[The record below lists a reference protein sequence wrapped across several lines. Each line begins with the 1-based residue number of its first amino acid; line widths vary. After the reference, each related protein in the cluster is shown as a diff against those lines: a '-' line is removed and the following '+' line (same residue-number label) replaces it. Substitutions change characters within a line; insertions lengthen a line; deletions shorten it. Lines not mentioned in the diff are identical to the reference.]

1 MTEKPGPRF
10 DITIAGE
17 INLDIL
23 LYGLPENI
31 PLERELLASG
41 CCVTLGSS
49 SAITA
54 HNLSVLGSKVGF
66 ITRVGRDDF
75 GAMALRRLNDAGVD
89 LSRITE
95 STTSSTG
102 LTMVLPHPESRHI
115 LTYAGSM
122 AEMTL
127 EHLDMEY
134 LTSARHFH
142 LSSYYLHRGLIPQIP
157 ELFRRI
163 KTAGLTI
170 SCDTNDD
177 PDDSWGATF
186 PEALHYVDIL
196 MPNEREACKIART
209 GDFDEAVRRLA
220 ATVPLLVVK
229 LGSKGAMAVRGNE
242 RFFCSPLAVEVV
254 DPVGAGDTFNAGF
267 LHQYVRGADLNTCL
281 DWGNRAAAFSTTR
294 SGGTEAFRTPA
305 LWTEFREL
313 HSSRA
318 R

>member
-1 MTEKPGPRF
+1 MKENPRF
-10 DITIAGE
+10 DITLAGE

-23 LYGLPENI
+23 LYGLPEDI
-31 PLERELLASG
+31 PLERELLADG

-54 HNLSVLGSKVGF
+54 HNLSVLGSKIGF

-75 GAMALRRLNDAGVD
+75 GAMALRRLEAVGVD

-95 STTSSTG
+95 SPTLNTG
-102 LTMVLPHPESRHI
+102 VTMVLPHPQSRHI
-115 LTYAGSM
+115 LTYPGSM

-127 EHLDMEY
+127 EHLDLEY

-142 LSSYYLHRGLIPQIP
+142 LSSYFLHRGLIPQIP

-163 KTAGLTI
+163 KAAGLTV

-177 PDDSWGATF
+177 PDDLWGATF
-186 PEALHYVDIL
+186 PEALQYVDVL

-209 GDFDEAVRRLA
+209 DNFEDAIRQLA
-220 ATVPLLVVK
+220 ETVPLLVVK
-229 LGSKGAMAVRGNE
+229 MGSKGAMAVRATKRIE
-242 RFFCSPLAVEVV
+242 CAPIAVEVV
-254 DPVGAGDTFNAGF
+254 DPLGAGDTFNAGF
-267 LHQYVRGADLNTCL
+267 LHEYVRGADLRTCL
-281 DWGNRAAAFSTTR
+281 DSGNQAAAFSTTR
-294 SGGTEAFRTPA
+294 SGGTEAFRDPA
-305 LWTEFREL
+305 LWAEFREL
-313 HSSRA
+313 HRPPA

>member
-1 MTEKPGPRF
+1 MREERRF
-10 DITIAGE
+10 DITLAGE

-23 LYGLPENI
+23 LYGLPEDI

-54 HNLSVLGSKVGF
+54 HNLSVLGSRVGF
-66 ITRVGRDDF
+66 ITRVGPDDF
-75 GAMALRRLNDAGVD
+75 GATALGRLRAVGVD

-95 STTSSTG
+95 SPTLNTG
-102 LTMVLPHPESRHI
+102 VTMVLPHPESRHI
-115 LTYAGSM
+115 LTYPGSM

-142 LSSYYLHRGLIPQIP
+142 LSSYFLHRGLIPQIP

-163 KTAGLTI
+163 KAAGLTI

-177 PDDSWGATF
+177 PDDEWGATF
-186 PEALHYVDIL
+186 AEALPYVDVL

-209 GDFDEAVRRLA
+209 NNFEDAIRLLT

-229 LGSKGAMAVRGNE
+229 MGSKGAMAVRGTE
-242 RFFCSPLAVEVV
+242 RIHCEPIAVAVV
-254 DPVGAGDTFNAGF
+254 DPLGAGDTFNAGF
-267 LHQYVRGADLNTCL
+267 LHEYVRGADLRACL
-281 DWGNRAAAFSTTR
+281 DSGNLAAAFSTTG
-294 SGGTEAFRTPA
+294 SGGTEAFRDPA
-305 LWTEFREL
+305 LWARFQRL
-313 HSSRA
+313 HKPHTK
-318 R
+318 